1 MSYEPLHHKYRPQT
15 FADLVGQSAIATTL
29 SFAIKQ
35 SKIAPAYL
43 FTGPRGTGKTSS
55 ARILAKS
62 LNCLSSDRPTPTPCG
77 KCEVCQAI
85 ARGSALDV
93 MEIDAASNTGV
104 DNIREIIERSQ
115 FAPVQSRYKV
125 YAIDECLTGDSLVQ
139 TNTGLMRIDDPKLKG
154 KLILSYNE
162 NTKAWEY
169 KKVLRWLE
177 RGTKETLAIK
187 TSNHLI
193 RCTKNH
199 LIRTDKGWI
208 KAENVKE
215 GMKILSPVN
224 ADAVKVSTNMAQM
237 AEFADLLQDISLEV
251 TNMEASHITSPKF
264 LGKQRQYNLGVNVDV
279 TKNLIFPTFFKK
291 KEKALKVSNLTGKGI
306 HTEKVTESGIIGDK
320 ISLTPLNNYNTNN
333 LDSSTEHCWEMEAS
347 NIQTHTVD
355 FLDYVGHM
363 GNNSK
368 NGWITKQVAYNN
380 CVHKYRPSLIED
392 TAKNQLFVTQ
402 LVILSCKKFIKLLNQ
417 KIKENQFRWNGL
429 DLLHQKDL
437 HGGTWM
443 TALFNLVQKEVP
455 PYFFTLKGFLH
466 QKIKL
471 LLTGLRIW
479 DILPIQ
485 NLTQENLR
493 KKLTTTLSSEQN
505 LVENGY
511 QIYKNTQFPQWNTN
525 LEKVEFVH
533 HDGYEKV
540 YDLEVEDN
548 HNFVANGLLVHNCHM
563 LSTAAFNALLKT
575 LEEPPD
581 RVVFVLATTDPQ
593 RVLSTIISR
602 CQRFDFRRIP
612 LADMV
617 SHLKYI
623 ATEEKIR
630 ITDETITLVAQI
642 ANGGLRDAESLLDQ
656 LSLLPELITVEQVW
670 DLVGSV
676 PEQDLLILLR
686 AIAANQPEKVIE
698 QCRNLLDRG
707 REPLVVLQNLA
718 SFYLNLLIAKTAPNR
733 PDLVAV
739 TETTWQNLCT
749 QAQSWDTQEILR
761 GQQHLK
767 EAEVQIKNTTQP
779 RLWLEVT
786 LLGLLSLS
794 SSVDKEA
801 HRKQP
806 QINQETI
813 PSKTEASNQVF
824 SVPTTKVE
832 LPEANSITTPQPNN
846 VSTSPSQKL
855 TPIPTNSPP
864 PLVENRITSN
874 SEVLAPD
881 LSKVANPK
889 SEIQTSVPAKQSS
902 TPTKPPAQN
911 SLTPDISPQEVWK
924 KAIDYLQPP
933 TTQALFRQKCHLI
946 SLEGSV
952 AVVGI
957 SSPQLL
963 KLNQGKI
970 PNLEAAF
977 AKACEQAIK
986 VQLEV
991 STAELKSEI
1000 PVSPEVQPPATQT
1013 PASPPIPTKSRELST
1028 NTPEK
1033 KTLTQDIAIAQ
1044 PEIKTNFPPQIGLNQ
1059 EKEKTKIKEEKQAT
1073 VISSTENLAEIPQQV
1088 ELDSVK
1094 LPTDNIEQ
1102 NPNYSSD
1109 VMDEQLQKAIE
1120 TLAKNFE
1127 GEVVTIAS
1135 VIDNEAEE
1143 TNTEESEPDN
1153 LSKPKDDHNASECQ
1167 SEPLSAQ
1174 KLATNHTSFNP
1185 NQSSPTPQ
1193 PILHNRPDLSE
1204 YEDDEDIPF
1213 IRLIYSKTN
1222 IGKELCDSWELEA
1235 NHYWEGFKN

>member
-62 LNCLSSDRPTPTPCG
+62 LNCLSSDRPTPIPCG

-125 YAIDECLTGDSLVQ
+125 YAIDE
-139 TNTGLMRIDDPKLKG
+139 
-154 KLILSYNE
+154 
-162 NTKAWEY
+162 
-169 KKVLRWLE
+169 
-177 RGTKETLAIK
+177 
-187 TSNHLI
+187 
-193 RCTKNH
+193 
-199 LIRTDKGWI
+199 
-208 KAENVKE
+208 
-215 GMKILSPVN
+215 
-224 ADAVKVSTNMAQM
+224 
-237 AEFADLLQDISLEV
+237 
-251 TNMEASHITSPKF
+251 
-264 LGKQRQYNLGVNVDV
+264 
-279 TKNLIFPTFFKK
+279 
-291 KEKALKVSNLTGKGI
+291 
-306 HTEKVTESGIIGDK
+306 
-320 ISLTPLNNYNTNN
+320 
-333 LDSSTEHCWEMEAS
+333 
-347 NIQTHTVD
+347 
-355 FLDYVGHM
+355 
-363 GNNSK
+363 
-368 NGWITKQVAYNN
+368 
-380 CVHKYRPSLIED
+380 
-392 TAKNQLFVTQ
+392 
-402 LVILSCKKFIKLLNQ
+402 
-417 KIKENQFRWNGL
+417 
-429 DLLHQKDL
+429 
-437 HGGTWM
+437 
-443 TALFNLVQKEVP
+443 
-455 PYFFTLKGFLH
+455 
-466 QKIKL
+466 
-471 LLTGLRIW
+471 
-479 DILPIQ
+479 
-485 NLTQENLR
+485 
-493 KKLTTTLSSEQN
+493 
-505 LVENGY
+505 
-511 QIYKNTQFPQWNTN
+511 
-525 LEKVEFVH
+525 
-533 HDGYEKV
+533 
-540 YDLEVEDN
+540 
-548 HNFVANGLLVHNCHM
+548 CHM

-630 ITDETITLVAQI
+630 ITDEAVTLVAQI

-676 PEQDLLILLR
+676 PEQDLLRLLK
-686 AIAANQPEKVIE
+686 AIAANQPEEVIE

-718 SFYLNLLIAKTAPNR
+718 AFYLNLLIAKTAPNR

-739 TETTWQNLCT
+739 TETTWQNLCI
-749 QAQSWDTQEILR
+749 QAQFWDTQEILR

-794 SSVDKEA
+794 SSVDREV

-806 QINQETI
+806 QIDKETI
-813 PSKTEASNQVF
+813 PLKTKASDRVF
-824 SVPTTKVE
+824 STPTAKVE
-832 LPEANSITTPQPNN
+832 LPEANAVTTPQANN
-846 VSTSPSQKL
+846 VPTSSSPKL
-855 TPIPTNSPP
+855 TPIPTNSPL
-864 PLVENRITSN
+864 PLVENVITPN
-874 SEVLAPD
+874 SEVLSPD
-881 LSKVANPK
+881 LSKVANPQ
-889 SEIQTSVPAKQSS
+889 SELQTPVQAKQFL
-902 TPTKPPAQN
+902 TPTKSPTPH
-911 SLTPDISPQEVWK
+911 SLIPDISPQEVWK
-924 KAIDYLQPP
+924 KAIDHLQPP

-957 SSPQLL
+957 TSPQLL

-970 PNLEAAF
+970 PNLETAF
-977 AKACEQAIK
+977 AKAYERTIK

-991 STAELKSEI
+991 STAESQSAI
-1000 PVSPEVQPPATQT
+1000 PVSPEVQPLASQA
-1013 PASPPIPTKSRELST
+1013 PASSSIPTESRELPTDTS
-1028 NTPEK
+1028 EK
-1033 KTLTQDIAIAQ
+1033 KTLTPDTTILQ
-1044 PEIKTNFPPQIGLNQ
+1044 PEIKTNFPTQIEFNQ
-1059 EKEKTKIKEEKQAT
+1059 EQEKTKITEEKQVK
-1073 VISSTENLAEIPQQV
+1073 VISPTENLAEIPQPI
-1088 ELDSVK
+1088 ELDSVT
-1094 LPTDNIEQ
+1094 LPTENIEQ
-1102 NPNYSSD
+1102 NHNYYSD
-1109 VMDEQLQKAIE
+1109 IDEKLQQAIE

-1135 VIDNEAEE
+1135 AIDNEA
-1143 TNTEESEPDN
+1143 EESEPDN
-1153 LSKPKDDHNASECQ
+1153 LSKPKDDQNTSEYQ
-1167 SEPLSAQ
+1167 LESLSAQ
-1174 KLATNHTSFNP
+1174 KLVTNHTSFNP
-1185 NQSSPTPQ
+1185 NQSSLTPQ

-1204 YEDDEDIPF
+1204 YEDDDDIPF
-1213 IRLIYSKTN
+1213 VRPIYSKSNT
-1222 IGKELCDSWELEA
+1222 GKELCDSWELEA